1 MKANCRSIDDML
13 AWENSQFFQDKRC
26 LPLSLSFAVFRR
38 CNLLSGS
45 VNKLAGIISEDVHH
59 FSKFSLPFSSI
70 PKTNLSIMLTT
81 GMNKSLVKDKPLT
94 YRSKW
99 RRRGRQV
106 RRRPYDTVAVTEVR
120 AEEKKNE
127 RSLSNIRAAGGR
139 GEEPD
144 HHEKQGLRFVPQSQV
159 LDPPRQRSLHPSRSM
174 SLGDIYEHGDIY

>member
-1 MKANCRSIDDML
+1 MMICYRGKTRNSSRTNGVCRYL
-13 AWENSQFFQDKRC
+13 
-26 LPLSLSFAVFRR
+26 LPSLSLSCAVFHR

-45 VNKLAGIISEDVHH
+45 VNKLAIISEDVHH

-127 RSLSNIRAAGGR
+127 RSLSNIRAGAGGGR
-139 GEEPD
+139 GEPD
-144 HHEKQGLRFVPQSQV
+144 RHEKQGLSEVCSAIPS
-159 LDPPRQRSLHPSRSM
+159 PRSTATTISLNPSRRM
-174 SLGDIYEHGDIY
+174 

>member
-1 MKANCRSIDDML
+1 MKANCRSIDDDL
-13 AWENSQFFQDKRC
+13 LSWENSLFFQDKRC
-26 LPLSLSFAVFRR
+26 LPPLLSPSLSCAVFHR

-106 RRRPYDTVAVTEVR
+106 RRPYDTVAVTEVR

-127 RSLSNIRAAGGR
+127 RSLSNIRAENQIITRNKG
-139 GEEPD
+139 
-144 HHEKQGLRFVPQSQV
+144 
-159 LDPPRQRSLHPSRSM
+159 
-174 SLGDIYEHGDIY
+174 